1 MFDVLKAAFVLSA
14 MMTRRILIID
24 DDPMMRELL
33 ETVFIESEKILSLS
47 NRETNVSSPTKRYKY
62 LTKTAP
68 NGIEGLEIIKKDS
81 EIISAIILD
90 LVMPKMGGIEVLSQ
104 INELGLTDKI
114 PVFIN
119 TGSSDSNLIETA
131 YQLGAVDVLTK
142 PFRGSVILHRVNAV
156 LELFEHRKALYKKI
170 DRQDKDIVESYKRL
184 SEIKN
189 TLIESLATA
198 IEFRDGESGDHVHRI
213 HELTYLLLKKTS
225 FGDGLSEDTINTIAV
240 AATLHDVGKVSIPDS
255 ILSKPGKL
263 TEEEFEIMKTHSEKG
278 ALMFD
283 KIKGFRDLDLYR
295 YCREI
300 ALGHHERWDGGGYPR
315 HLKGSEIPKWVQ
327 VVSIVDVIDALVNDR
342 CYKPKFSF
350 DQAFDMIRNNQCGV
364 FNPELVKE
372 VEKVRPEIESFY
384 RDIPEN

>member
-1 MFDVLKAAFVLSA
+1 M
-14 MMTRRILIID
+14 IID

-33 ETVFIESEKILSLS
+33 ETVFLESEDILSLS
-47 NRETNVSSPTKRYKY
+47 NNKTNVSSQTKRYDY
-62 LTKTAP
+62 LTKTAS
-68 NGIEGLEIIKKDS
+68 NGIEGLEIIKRDS
-81 EIISAIILD
+81 EIISAVILD
-90 LVMPKMGGIEVLSQ
+90 LVMPKMDGIEVLSK

-119 TGSSDSNLIETA
+119 TGSSDSNLIDAA

-142 PFRGSVILHRVNAV
+142 PFRSSVILHRVNAV

-170 DRQDKDIVESYKRL
+170 DLQDKDILESYKRI
-184 SEIKN
+184 SEMKN

-225 FGDGLSEDTINTIAV
+225 FGEGLSEDTINSIAI
-240 AATLHDVGKVSIPDS
+240 AATLHDVGKVSIPDH
-255 ILSKPGKL
+255 IQSKPGKL
-263 TEEEFEIMKTHSEKG
+263 TKEEFAIMKTHSEKG

-283 KIKGFRDLDLYR
+283 KIKGFRELDLYR

-315 HLKGSEIPKWVQ
+315 QLKGDEIPKWVQ
-327 VVSIVDVIDALVNDR
+327 VVSIVDVIDALVNTR

-372 VEKVRPEIESFY
+372 VERVRPAIEAFY
-384 RDIPEN
+384 KEKPYD